1 MSGINE
7 QEPSKMIREL
17 SKALSSKVD
26 KTERISEHCSKIDT
40 TEQLRRKSG
49 VSTNLPREINVE
61 DDLKN
66 TIEN

>member
-1 MSGINE
+1 MSDINE

-40 TEQLRRKSG
+40 TWAAEKEEWS
-49 VSTNLPREINVE
+49 VNKPPSW
-61 DDLKN
+61 D
-66 TIEN
+66 